1 MKLIDKIVKGAL
13 ITVLIITV
21 IMVVYLVIIHNPGQ
35 DYTEF
40 YILDSNHDIKD
51 YPINVTQ
58 YSFEM
63 ITIGIANHEHHK
75 TNYTVEILKNKNLL
89 TTYNK
94 TLNDNEKI
102 EIPYYLDRTGTLGN
116 NQELDIKLFEGNQSE
131 PYRTLK
137 LRYNV
142 VRA

>member
-1 MKLIDKIVKGAL
+1 MKLIDKIVKGVL
-13 ITVLIITV
+13 ITILILAI

-40 YILDSNHDIKD
+40 YILDSNHDILD
-51 YPINVTQ
+51 YPLNVSE

-63 ITIGIANHEHHK
+63 IHIGIANHEHHQ

-89 TTYNK
+89 TKYNK

-102 EIPYYLDRTGTLGN
+102 EIPYYIDRTNTYGN
-116 NQELDIKLFEGNQSE
+116 NQVLDIKLFEGNQTN
-131 PYRTLK
+131 PYRSLK
-137 LRYNV
+137 IRYNV
-142 VRA
+142 V